1 MKSRK
6 LGKLEV
12 SEMGFGCM
20 SISAN
25 YGPAADR
32 NQGIE
37 VIRAAHDKGVTFFDT
52 AEVYGPYAN
61 EELLGEALAP
71 IRDKVAI
78 ATKFGFDNENG
89 GTLNSQPKHI
99 RKVVEESLKRLRT
112 DRIDLYYQHRVDPKV
127 PIEDVAAAVKDLIK
141 AGKVLYFGL
150 SEASAK
156 TIRRAHT
163 VQPVTAVQ
171 TEYSLMQ
178 RDPEKN
184 DVLATCEEL
193 GIGFVPWGPVGQGYL
208 TGKIDARTKFD
219 PKMDMRSGFPRFS
232 PENIAANRPIVDLIR
247 RFAEKRNATPAQI
260 SLVWLLAQNPFIVP
274 IPGTRNID
282 HLNENLGAISV
293 QLTSADLRE
302 IDAAFSKIKVHGG
315 RMNAEQMKVVD
326 QSA

>member
-1 MKSRK
+1 MKTRT

-25 YGPAADR
+25 YGPAAGR

-37 VIRAAHDKGVTFFDT
+37 VIRAAHNRGVTFFDT
-52 AEVYGPYAN
+52 AEVYGPYTN
-61 EELLGEALAP
+61 EELVGEALAP
-71 IRDKVAI
+71 IRTKVAI

-89 GTLNSQPKHI
+89 GALNSQPKHI
-99 RKVVEESLKRLRT
+99 GKVVEESLKRLRT

-127 PIEDVAAAVKDLIK
+127 PIEDVAGAIKDLIK
-141 AGKVLYFGL
+141 AGKVLHFGL

-156 TIRRAHT
+156 TIRRAHA

-184 DVLATCEEL
+184 GVLATCEEL

-208 TGKIDARTKFD
+208 TRKIDAQTKFD
-219 PKMDMRSGFPRFS
+219 PKMDLRSGFPRFS
-232 PENIAANRPIVDLIR
+232 PENIAANMPIVDLIR
-247 RFAEKRNATPAQI
+247 RFAEKQNATTAQI
-260 SLVWLLAQNPFIVP
+260 SLAWLLAQKPFIVP
-274 IPGTRNID
+274 IPGTRNIN
-282 HLNENLGAISV
+282 HLDENLGAINV
-293 QLTSADLRE
+293 QLPLADLRE
-302 IDAAFSKIKVHGG
+302 IDAAISKIPVHGG
-315 RMNAEQMKVVD
+315 RMNEEQMMAVD
-326 QSA
+326 QTA

>member
-1 MKSRK
+1 MKQRK

-25 YGPAADR
+25 YGPAADKNR
-32 NQGIE
+32 GIE
-37 VIRAAHDKGVTFFDT
+37 VIRAAYDQGVTFFDT

-61 EELLGEALAP
+61 EELVGEALAP

-112 DRIDLYYQHRVDPKV
+112 DHIDLYYQHRVDPNV
-127 PIEDVAAAVKDLIK
+127 PIEEVAAAIKDLLK
-141 AGKVLYFGL
+141 AGKVLNFGL

-156 TIRRAHT
+156 TIRRAHA
-163 VQPVTAVQ
+163 VQSVTAVQ

-178 RDPEKN
+178 RDVEN
-184 DVLATCEEL
+184 NGVLAACEEL
-193 GIGFVPWGPVGQGYL
+193 GIGFVPWGPIGQGYL
-208 TGKIDARTKFD
+208 TRKIDARTKFD
-219 PKMDMRSGFPRFS
+219 PKMDLRSGFPRFS
-232 PENIAANRPIVDLIR
+232 PENIAANMPMVDLIK
-247 RFAEKRNATPAQI
+247 RFAEKKNATPAQI
-260 SLVWLLAQNPFIVP
+260 SLAWLLAQKPFIVP

-282 HLNENLGAISV
+282 HLTENLGATRV
-293 QLTSADLRE
+293 QLTPADLAE
-302 IDAAFSKIKVHGG
+302 LDAAVSKIKVYGG
-315 RMNAEQMKVVD
+315 RMNEEQMKVVD
-326 QSA
+326 QTA

>member
-1 MKSRK
+1 MKKRK
-6 LGKLEV
+6 LEKLEV
-12 SEMGFGCM
+12 SELGFGCM

-52 AEVYGPYAN
+52 AEVYGPYTN
-61 EELLGEALAP
+61 EDLVGEALAP

-112 DRIDLYYQHRVDPKV
+112 DRIDLYYQHRVDPQV
-127 PIEDVAAAVKDLIK
+127 PIEDVAAAIKDLIN
-141 AGKVLYFGL
+141 AGKVLHFGL

-156 TIRRAHT
+156 TIRRAHA

-184 DVLATCEEL
+184 GVLAACEEL

-208 TGKIDARTKFD
+208 TRKIDARTKFD
-219 PKMDMRSGFPRFS
+219 TKTDMRSAFPRFS
-232 PENIAANRPIVDLIR
+232 PENIEANMPIVDWIR
-247 RFAEKRNATPAQI
+247 QFAEKKNATPAQI
-260 SLVWLLAQNPFIVP
+260 SLAWLLAQKPFIVP
-274 IPGTRNID
+274 IPGTRNLD
-282 HLNENLGAISV
+282 HLNENVAAINV
-293 QLTSADLRE
+293 ELTPAELRE
-302 IDAAFSKIKVHGG
+302 IDSAVSKIRVHGG
-315 RMNAEQMKVVD
+315 RMNEEQMKVVD
-326 QSA
+326 QTA